1 VVVVVGGEVELPGI
15 QVAARICAGR
25 KKSDRT
31 THQMRRILRGAEGT
45 GFDREFEIES
55 AAVGLG
61 GGGGGGELR
70 CGAAASESGGGMRVL
85 LVSRWQWRTGVACV
99 GRTTWGTVTVR
110 PVLLLLMGKGRKVGA
125 VPRAKRERVVTPPPF
140 PRRNHRQQRQRCKMR
155 EDLKCVN

>member
-1 VVVVVGGEVELPGI
+1 MVVVVGGEVELPGI

-70 CGAAASESGGGMRVL
+70 CGAAASESGGGMREI
-85 LVSRWQWRTGVACV
+85 
-99 GRTTWGTVTVR
+99 GRAHV
-110 PVLLLLMGKGRKVGA
+110 
-125 VPRAKRERVVTPPPF
+125 
-140 PRRNHRQQRQRCKMR
+140 
-155 EDLKCVN
+155 

>member
-1 VVVVVGGEVELPGI
+1 MIGLLIKCGGFCGEQRAQGSIERV
-15 QVAARICAGR
+15 
-25 KKSDRT
+25 
-31 THQMRRILRGAEGT
+31 
-45 GFDREFEIES
+45 REFEIES

-125 VPRAKRERVVTPPPF
+125 VPRAKRERVA
-140 PRRNHRQQRQRCKMR
+140 
-155 EDLKCVN
+155 L